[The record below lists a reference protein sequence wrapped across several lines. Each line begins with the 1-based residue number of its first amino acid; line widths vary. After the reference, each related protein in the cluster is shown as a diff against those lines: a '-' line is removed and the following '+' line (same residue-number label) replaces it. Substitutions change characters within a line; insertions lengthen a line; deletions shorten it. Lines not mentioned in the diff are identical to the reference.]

1 MTQLE
6 DLQGRI
12 SAALDTIAQTVER
25 YQAPVATDT
34 SALEEQLAQAEKATA
49 AVQAQLE
56 LAKSEHEDAVEMARD
71 QAASQAR
78 AEAEQAAEAALT
90 AAVEKVEAEKAAA
103 LKAAASA
110 NAQLD
115 ELREQMA
122 AAPAARVEAP
132 AAQDDGDGF
141 SPDPGI
147 EVKAPAAPAAEP
159 ADDGELNRLRD
170 ALEEEKMANA
180 QLEERYSVLIA
191 RMKDW
196 EANPPVAPAPV
207 AKPVDMSGIETEMK
221 RLRRTVA
228 ELEDSNRALREANAQ
243 GVGDAHL
250 INKSMLS
257 ELESLRAAR
266 ASEVAEGQA
275 ILSALEPLLA
285 DAAQPVEEAN

>member
-12 SAALDTIAQTVER
+12 SAALDTIAQTVEG
-25 YQAPVATDT
+25 YQAPVTTDT
-34 SALEEQLAQAEKATA
+34 SALEEQLAQAEQARA
-49 AVQAQLE
+49 ALQAELE
-56 LAKSEHEDAVEMARD
+56 LAKTEHEDAVEMARD
-71 QAASQAR
+71 QAATQAR
-78 AEAEQAAEAALT
+78 NEAEQAAEIALKT
-90 AAVEKVEAEKAAA
+90 AVEKAEAEKAAA

-115 ELREQMA
+115 ELREKMA
-122 AAPAARVEAP
+122 AAPAEPAAP
-132 AAQDDGDGF
+132 VAQDDGDGF

-147 EVKAPAAPAAEP
+147 EVKASAVPAAEP
-159 ADDGELNRLRD
+159 VDDGELNRLRD
-170 ALEEEKMANA
+170 ALEDEKMANA

-196 EANPPVAPAPV
+196 EANPPVAPAPA
-207 AKPVDMSGIETEMK
+207 AKPVDMSGIEAEMK
-221 RLRRTVA
+221 RLRRTVS

-285 DAAQPVEEAN
+285 EAAQPVEEAN